1 MGTGISD
8 GIFLLLLFCG
18 RTVGDAG
25 PYKNMRKIK
34 IVTPERIVL
43 INEKIIPIPRGN
55 YSAIKKAFWELQ
67 YEGQED

>member
-1 MGTGISD
+1 
-8 GIFLLLLFCG
+8 
-18 RTVGDAG
+18 
-25 PYKNMRKIK
+25 MRKIK
-34 IVTPERIVL
+34 IVTPESIVL